1 MAKKRSHPE
10 QNRVIENRRARHEY
24 AIAET
29 LEVGI
34 QLAGTEVKS
43 VRAGEVSLGEGFI
56 TATEAPCALDLHQ
69 VNIGEYA
76 PAGPRQH
83 KLTRVRRLLAHK
95 KEIVRLARA
104 AEKKG
109 ATIVP
114 LKMYFNNGYAKLL
127 IGLGMGK
134 GSVDKRDSIRE
145 REMQRDID
153 RAMSKKIRF

>member
-1 MAKKRSHPE
+1 MAKRTSKDRDP
-10 QNRVIENRRARHEY
+10 VIVNRRARHDY
-24 AIAET
+24 AIGET

-34 QLAGTEVKS
+34 ELAGTEVKA
-43 VRAGEVSLGEGFI
+43 VRAGTVSLQEGFV
-56 TATEAPCALDLHQ
+56 TASEAPLALDLHQ

-95 KEIVRLARA
+95 REIVRLARA
-104 AEKKG
+104 TQKKG

-114 LKMYFNNGYAKLL
+114 LRMYFSNGFAKLE
-127 IGLGMGK
+127 IGVGIGK

-153 RAMSKKIRF
+153 RAMSKKVRF

>member
-1 MAKKRSHPE
+1 MPKRSHP
-10 QNRVIENRRARHEY
+10 QRDRVIENRRARYDY
-24 AIAET
+24 AIGET

-34 QLAGTEVKS
+34 VLVGTEVKS
-43 VRAGEVSLGEGFI
+43 VRDGNVSLAEGFV
-56 TATEAPCALDLHQ
+56 TAKEYPPSLDLHQ
-69 VNIGEYA
+69 VNIGEYG

-95 KEIVRLARA
+95 QEIIRLARG

-114 LKMYFNNGYAKLL
+114 LNLYFKNGYAKLEV
-127 IGLGMGK
+127 GLGYGK
-134 GSVDKRDSIRE
+134 RSTDKRDTIRD

-153 RAMSKKIRF
+153 RAMSRKVRF